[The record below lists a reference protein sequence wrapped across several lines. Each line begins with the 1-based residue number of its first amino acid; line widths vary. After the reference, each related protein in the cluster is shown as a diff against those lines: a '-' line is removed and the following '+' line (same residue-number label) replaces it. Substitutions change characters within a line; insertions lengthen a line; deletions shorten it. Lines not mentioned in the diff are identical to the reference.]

1 MKGKEEV
8 ISEFNEYVNMTAE
21 ELESWLKSG
30 DSNSAGWPKDDAEG
44 DGETVGHDSGRNIV
58 EILKANPDKE
68 EDEYTDD
75 QVEHMRKVVAYCK
88 RHLAQEAKGNSEKSP
103 EEVKKTKSYASLK
116 NWGHDFLKAQ
126 GKEGGEQNGKSAKS
140 KNGDDEK
147 AESNGSKKEAS
158 NGSKKEKNG
167 SKQEDDEEEAAEEDV
182 EKADEG
188 KDEEEEEADE
198 EKTGDKRK
206 KSGEENGS
214 NKKRQTRQG
223 EGKAAK
229 KDENGE
235 DEKEEE
241 EAEDDGDEEMEDDDE
256 EGDDKENGSSKKTK
270 KGPKKGDKVS
280 WQWGNGNP
288 EGKVLDVKEEKT
300 TIETKNGNEVSRDG
314 NPDDPAVV
322 LDTGKSKAIKSNHE
336 LN

>member
-58 EILKANPDKE
+58 EILKANPDKKE
-68 EDEYTDD
+68 EEYTDD

-126 GKEGGEQNGKSAKS
+126 GKEGSEQNGKSAKS
-140 KNGDDEK
+140 KDGGEEK
-147 AESNGSKKEAS
+147 AESNGSKKEES
-158 NGSKKEKNG
+158 NGSTKEKNG
-167 SKQEDDEEEAAEEDV
+167 SKNVDDEEEAEEEA

-188 KDEEEEEADE
+188 KEADEEEADE

-223 EGKAAK
+223 EGKATK
-229 KDENGE
+229 KDEDGE

-322 LDTGKSKAIKSNHE
+322 LDTGKSKAIKANHE